1 MGIKE
6 RLVELKSSLPKAVT
20 LVAVSK
26 TKPVTDLMQAYD
38 AGQRIF
44 GENKVQEMAEK
55 YQQMPKDIQW
65 HMIGHLQRNKVKQ
78 IASFVEMIHSVDSLR
93 LLKEID
99 KQAER
104 CGRMLKVLLQVHIA
118 DEESKFGFDRNEL
131 IQLVKSG
138 ACSNFD
144 HVSICGLMG
153 MATFTDDEDQVKSE
167 FKSLQELKEGL
178 KPLMPDP
185 EQFTELSIGMSQDCH
200 IAVKCGSTM
209 VRVGSR
215 LFR

>member
-1 MGIKE
+1 MIQENLDAIRNIIGDT
-6 RLVELKSSLPKAVT
+6 T
-20 LVAVSK
+20 LIAVSK
-26 TKPVTDLMQAYD
+26 NRSMEELKELYNCGV
-38 AGQRIF
+38 RIMA
-44 GENKVQEMAEK
+44 ENRVQELTRKHDEL
-55 YQQMPKDIQW
+55 PDDIQW

>member
-1 MGIKE
+1 MIQENLDAIRNIIGDT
-6 RLVELKSSLPKAVT
+6 T
-20 LVAVSK
+20 LIAVSK
-26 TKPVTDLMQAYD
+26 NRSMEELKELYNCGV
-38 AGQRIF
+38 RIMA
-44 GENKVQEMAEK
+44 ENRVQELTRKHHEL
-55 YQQMPKDIQW
+55 PDDIQW

>member
-1 MGIKE
+1 MIQENLDAIRNIIGDT
-6 RLVELKSSLPKAVT
+6 T
-20 LVAVSK
+20 LIAVSK
-26 TKPVTDLMQAYD
+26 NRSMEELKELYNCGV
-38 AGQRIF
+38 RIMA
-44 GENKVQEMAEK
+44 ENRVQELTRKHDEL
-55 YQQMPKDIQW
+55 PDDIQW

-118 DEESKFGFDRNEL
+118 HEESKFGFDRNEL